1 MIKQIA
7 TAICLLACIA
17 PALADD
23 EKDKETHAET
33 PSSVLQSLPA
43 EVQKHIE
50 DTRAECRAYWN
61 RHGIADPSDLWP
73 LLVSSGDE
81 GLISFTLSGARA
93 VIVSDLHL
101 CGDQCIKSVTCSTA
115 GGSSFDIYVRT
126 GNAWRNVLSTTASGP
141 EFLSLDFGTHPPSGP
156 WSLAFPVTARTV
168 RSAACSS
175 EPMALQPG
183 SCNAM

>member
-1 MIKQIA
+1 M
-7 TAICLLACIA
+7 
-17 PALADD
+17 
-23 EKDKETHAET
+23 
-33 PSSVLQSLPA
+33 LQSLPA

-126 GNAWRNVLSTTASGP
+126 GQRLEECPLDHGLWSGILNGSQWVLVQASEKTRPFACKGY
-141 EFLSLDFGTHPPSGP
+141 
-156 WSLAFPVTARTV
+156 AAQTV
-168 RSAACSS
+168 SRISR
-175 EPMALQPG
+175 
-183 SCNAM
+183 

>member
-1 MIKQIA
+1 
-7 TAICLLACIA
+7 
-17 PALADD
+17 
-23 EKDKETHAET
+23 
-33 PSSVLQSLPA
+33 VLQSLPA

-61 RHGIADPSDLWP
+61 SHGIADPSDLWP

-141 EFLSLDFGTHPPSGP
+141 EFLSLDLLDLNRNPPAFRAMVLGIPGDSKDCPKRRMFIRTYGP
-156 WSLAFPVTARTV
+156 TAWKRPCRRGCEVDTY
-168 RSAACSS
+168 
-175 EPMALQPG
+175 EAL
-183 SCNAM
+183 

>member
-1 MIKQIA
+1 
-7 TAICLLACIA
+7 
-17 PALADD
+17 
-23 EKDKETHAET
+23 
-33 PSSVLQSLPA
+33 VLQSLPA

-61 RHGIADPSDLWP
+61 SHGIADPSDLWP

-126 GNAWRNVLSTTASGP
+126 GQRLEECPLDHGLWSGILEPRLTRLNRNPPAFRAMVLGIPGDSKDCPKRRMFIRTYGSTAWK
-141 EFLSLDFGTHPPSGP
+141 
-156 WSLAFPVTARTV
+156 
-168 RSAACSS
+168 
-175 EPMALQPG
+175 LQ
-183 SCNAM
+183 CDVIVK